1 MVKADI
7 PGMIEF
13 VSSCEDPEKLRRIVE
28 NARKREAV
36 ALADAALRKLVSVLP
51 SERPGT
57 VEFDFWR
64 TIHCFEHVLT
74 EERGRTTKLSRTRQ
88 KVRRVGVVQTLIDWA
103 LDTKQTD
110 GFRMLLERNMPEL
123 TGEAIILRHP
133 DKFEH
138 LVVSAAHARLEAV
151 GVDTVA
157 VAAYR

>member
-7 PGMIEF
+7 PEMIEF
-13 VSSCEDPEKLRRIVE
+13 VSTCEDPEKLRRIMK
-28 NARKREAV
+28 NSRERDAG

-64 TIHCFEHVLT
+64 TIHSFEHVLT
-74 EERGRTTKLSRTRQ
+74 EERCRTTRLSRTRQ
-88 KVRRVGVVQTLIDWA
+88 KVQRVGVVQTLIDWA
-103 LDTKQTD
+103 VDSKQTD
-110 GFRMLLERNMPEL
+110 GFRMLLERDMPEL

-138 LVVSAAHARLEAV
+138 HIVSAAHARLEAA
-151 GVDTVA
+151 GVNTA
-157 VAAYR
+157 AAAAYR

>member
-1 MVKADI
+1 
-7 PGMIEF
+7 MIEF
-13 VSSCEDPEKLRRIVE
+13 VSSCDDPEKLRRIIE
-28 NARKREAV
+28 NARKREAD

-64 TIHCFEHVLT
+64 TIHSFEHVLT

-88 KVRRVGVVQTLIDWA
+88 KVQRVGVVQTLIDWA

-110 GFRMLLERNMPEL
+110 GFLMLLERNMPEL
-123 TGEAIILRHP
+123 AGEAIILRHP
-133 DKFEH
+133 DKFEQF
-138 LVVSAAHARLEAV
+138 VVSAARARLEAA
-151 GVDTVA
+151 GVDTAA